1 MKLLLAGTI
10 KFSAKIFEHLIKN
23 YEIVGII
30 SQPNRKLNRKKELL
44 DTEVAELAKKYN
56 IKLFQPEKISEI
68 YDELSDLDFDF
79 LITAAFGQFIPTKV
93 LNLAKIASIN
103 IHGSLLEKYR
113 GAAPIQHAFLNNEKE
128 MGITLI
134 YMTKEMDAGDMIA
147 KAKFEVQEE
156 DTALEAYEKMAD
168 LAIENIDSWLE
179 GLYTKTILATKQD
192 ISKVTYAPKI
202 SNEEGEIT
210 QDMTKKQALAKIK
223 ALNNQPGAFL
233 FLNQKRIKV
242 FRATEKKIQS
252 PLKVMFSDGYLYFYE
267 YQYEGKKIVKHE
279 L

>member
-10 KFSAKIFEHLIKN
+10 KFSAKIFEYLIQH

-30 SQPNRKLNRKKELL
+30 SQPNRKLNRHKEVIE
-44 DTEVAELAKKYN
+44 TEVAQIAKQYN
-56 IKLFQPEKISEI
+56 IKLFQPEKISDI
-68 YDELSDLDFDF
+68 YEQLAALNFDF

-113 GAAPIQHAFLNNEKE
+113 GAAPIQHSFLNYEKE

-147 KAKFEVQEE
+147 KASFQVEEE
-156 DTALEAYEKMAD
+156 DTALEAYDKMAN
-168 LAIENIDSWLE
+168 LAIQNIDSWLK
-179 GLYTKTILATKQD
+179 GLYSKTISATVQD
-192 ISKVTYAPKI
+192 VSKVSYAPKL
-202 SNEEGEIT
+202 SNQDSEIT
-210 QDMTKKQALAKIK
+210 QNMTQLEALAKIK

-233 FLNQKRIKV
+233 MFNKKRIKV
-242 FRATEKKIQS
+242 FRATIKKIKT

-279 L
+279 I

>member
-10 KFSAKIFEHLIKN
+10 KFSVKIFEHLIKN

-44 DTEVAELAKKYN
+44 DTEVAELAKKHD

-68 YDELSDLDFDF
+68 YEELSVLDFDF
-79 LITAAFGQFIPTKV
+79 LITAAFGQFIPSKV

-103 IHGSLLEKYR
+103 VHGSLLEKYR

-168 LAIENIDSWLE
+168 LAIENIDSWLK
-179 GLYTKTILATKQD
+179 GLYTKTILAAKQD
-192 ISKVTYAPKI
+192 TSKVTYAPKI
-202 SNEEGEIT
+202 SNEESEIT
-210 QDMTKKQALAKIK
+210 QDMTKKEALAKIK